1 MEMAAATSRWDAFSL
16 ELRDA
21 FMDGPRR
28 WHLCQIE
35 VSVLTIYKLCPE
47 GMIVAIGLFN
57 Q

>member
-1 MEMAAATSRWDAFSL
+1 MAAATSRWDAFSL